1 MNFDA
6 LTLTNSHVYY
16 TKMKQIIK
24 KIILLILS
32 FSLLSIFCVIAVLW
46 AFSNNLPDYKFLK
59 SYKPPVS
66 SKVYSG
72 NGELVNDFSTEKRIF
87 VPYNAISEKVINS
100 FLSAEDKNFYSHPG
114 IDARGVLRAIINNIS
129 NIVSSKRLEGA
140 STITQQVAK
149 NFLLTNEVSLNRK
162 IKEAILAFRIE
173 RALSKERILEL
184 YLNQIYLGGGAYGVA
199 SASLEYFN
207 KSISELDYAEAAL
220 LAALPKAPS
229 RYNPYKNME
238 LAKFRRNLVLKNLLE
253 NNYINEN
260 KYKKFIN
267 SKIILK
273 KRKKTF
279 TEDTSYY
286 VEDIRKN
293 VVDQLGFEKV
303 YKQGLNISTPIDL
316 SLQKIAIKSL
326 RKGLISYDKRKGWR
340 GPLLRN
346 QKLNN
351 WKNKLDKLR
360 LEKSINWELAIIK
373 KIDKFFIEIET
384 ENELIGIIKYEN
396 ISWIKK
402 EFDEILK
409 IGDIIYVENID
420 KDTYSLKQLPKVN
433 GGIVV
438 MDPFTGRV
446 LALSGGFSFKKSE
459 FNRATQALRQPGSAF
474 KPFIYAL
481 ALENGYTP
489 STLILDAPL
498 VLEQGIDLKMWK
510 PENYGKKFYGPST
523 LRMGLE
529 KSRNL
534 MTVRIAQDLGLKK
547 IVNFSKQ
554 LGIYENPN
562 ELLSISL
569 GSAETTL
576 LKLTS
581 AYSSFVNG
589 GKLVKPIM
597 IDRIQDSEGNTI
609 LNNEKRKCVN
619 CDEISFLSKDFPKI
633 EDDFLQIFSPQTAYQ
648 MTSILEGT
656 IQNGTGKKLKKLN
669 LDLGGKTGTTNGNT
683 DTWFIGFTSKL
694 AIGVYVGSDNP
705 KSLGRYET
713 GAKTALPIFGNFVK
727 NAVKKED
734 ARPFKVADNI
744 LMKVID
750 PVTGKIAEK
759 ESKTTII
766 EAYKNNQIN
775 NTSSKDINNRLKN
788 NNILKFY

>member
-1 MNFDA
+1 M
-6 LTLTNSHVYY
+6 YR
-16 TKMKQIIK
+16 IIK
-24 KIILLILS
+24 NIFILIFS
-32 FSLLSIFCVIAVLW
+32 FGLLSAFIIIAVLW

-59 SYKPPVS
+59 NYKPAVS

-72 NGELVNDFSTEKRIF
+72 EGELVNDFSSEKRIF

-100 FLSAEDKNFYSHPG
+100 FLSAEDKNFFSHPG
-114 IDARGVLRAIINNIS
+114 VDARGVLRAVVNNVS
-129 NIVSSKRLEGA
+129 NILASKRLEGA

-149 NFLLTNEVSLNRK
+149 NFLLTNEVSFNRK

-199 SASLEYFN
+199 SASLEYFD
-207 KSISELDYAEAAL
+207 KPISELNYDEAAL

-229 RYNPYKNME
+229 RYNPYKNIK
-238 LAKFRRNLVLKNLLE
+238 LAKFRRDLVLKNLLE
-253 NNYINEN
+253 NGYIDEKNYQKFFNNKIN
-260 KYKKFIN
+260 
-267 SKIILK
+267 LK

-286 VEDIRKN
+286 VEDIRKD
-293 VVDQLGFEKV
+293 VIDKLGFDKV
-303 YKQGLNISTPIDL
+303 YKQGLNISTPINL
-316 SLQKIAIKSL
+316 NLQKIAIKSL
-326 RKGLISYDKRKGWR
+326 REGLISYDKRKGWR
-340 GPLLRN
+340 GPVSSSKNLDDW
-346 QKLNN
+346 NN
-351 WKNKLDKLR
+351 DLDKLR
-360 LEKSINWELAIIK
+360 LENSINWDLAIIK
-373 KIDKFFIEIET
+373 KVNKFSVEIET
-384 ENELIGIIKYEN
+384 EKKISGIIKYEN
-396 ISWIKK
+396 ITWVKK
-402 EFDEILK
+402 EFNEILK
-409 IGDIIYVENID
+409 IGDIIYVENIN
-420 KDTYSLKQLPKVN
+420 KNVFALRQLPEVN

-446 LALSGGFSFKKSE
+446 LALSGGFSFMQSE

-498 VLEQGIDLKMWK
+498 VLEQGLDLKMWK

-547 IVNFSKQ
+547 IVNFSKK
-554 LGIYENPN
+554 LGIYENPS

-569 GSAETTL
+569 GSTETTL

-581 AYSSFVNG
+581 AYASFVNG
-589 GKLVKPIM
+589 GKLIKPIM

-609 LNNEKRKCVN
+609 FNNEKRKCLN
-619 CDEISFLSKDFPKI
+619 CDQVSFLSKNYPNI
-633 EDDFLQIFSPQTAYQ
+633 EDQFLQIFSAETAYQ

-656 IQNGTGKKLKKLN
+656 VQNGTGKNLKDLN
-669 LDLGGKTGTTNGNT
+669 LDLGGKTGTTNSNT
-683 DTWFIGFTSKL
+683 DTWFVGFTSKL
-694 AIGVYVGSDNP
+694 TIGVYVGSDNP

-713 GAKTALPIFGNFVK
+713 GAKTALPIFKNFVK
-727 NAVKKED
+727 SAIKKED

-744 LMKVID
+744 IMRVID
-750 PVTGKIAEK
+750 PITGKK
-759 ESKTTII
+759 PDNNTKSTII
-766 EAYKNNQIN
+766 EAYKNLQTYDI
-775 NTSSKDINNRLKN
+775 TDQDINNRLKN
-788 NNILKFY
+788 KNILRFY

>member
-279 TEDTSYY
+279 IEDTSYY

-384 ENELIGIIKYEN
+384 ENELTGIIKYEN

-554 LGIYENPN
+554 LGIYENPS

>member
-1 MNFDA
+1 M
-6 LTLTNSHVYY
+6 HR
-16 TKMKQIIK
+16 IIK
-24 KIILLILS
+24 NIFILILS
-32 FSLLSIFCVIAVLW
+32 FGLLSALSIIAVLW

-59 SYKPPVS
+59 NYKPAVS

-72 NGELVNDFSTEKRIF
+72 DGELVNDFSSEKRIF
-87 VPYNAISEKVINS
+87 VPYKAISEKVINS
-100 FLSAEDKNFYSHPG
+100 FLSAEDKNFFYHPG
-114 IDARGVLRAIINNIS
+114 VDAKGVLRAVVNNIS
-129 NIVSSKRLEGA
+129 NIIASRRLEGA

-184 YLNQIYLGGGAYGVA
+184 YLNQIYLGEGTYGVA
-199 SASLEYFN
+199 SASLEYFD
-207 KSISELDYAEAAL
+207 KPISELSYEEAAM

-229 RYNPYKNME
+229 RYNPYKNIK
-238 LAKFRRNLVLKNLLE
+238 LAKFRRDLVLKNLLE
-253 NNYINEN
+253 NGYINESDYKEFTNN
-260 KYKKFIN
+260 KI
-267 SKIILK
+267 SLK

-286 VEDIRKN
+286 VEDIRKD
-293 VVDQLGFEKV
+293 VVEKLGFDKV
-303 YKQGLNISTPIDL
+303 YKQGLNISTPINLD
-316 SLQKIAIKSL
+316 LQKIAIKSL
-326 RKGLISYDKRKGWR
+326 REGLISYDKRRGWR
-340 GPLLRN
+340 GPIINSKRLDN
-346 QKLNN
+346 WNN
-351 WKNKLDKLR
+351 DINLDKFR
-360 LEKSINWELAIIK
+360 LEKSINWEIAIVI
-373 KIDKFFIEIET
+373 KIDKFFVDVET
-384 ENELIGIIKYEN
+384 ENKENGIIKYEN
-396 ISWIKK
+396 ISWAKK
-402 EFDEILK
+402 EFDQILK
-409 IGDIIYVENID
+409 VGDLIYVE
-420 KDTYSLKQLPKVN
+420 KLKGNTFALRQLPEVN

-498 VLEQGIDLKMWK
+498 VLEQGSDLKMWK

-554 LGIYENPN
+554 LRIYEDPS

-589 GKLVKPIM
+589 GKLIMPIM

-609 LNNEKRKCVN
+609 FNNEKRKCIN
-619 CDEISFLSKDFPKI
+619 CDQISYLSENYPNIRD
-633 EDDFLQIFSPQTAYQ
+633 EFLQIFSSETAYQ

-656 IQNGTGKKLKKLN
+656 VQNGTGKNLKDLN
-669 LDLGGKTGTTNGNT
+669 LDIGGKTGTTNSNT

-694 AIGVYVGSDNP
+694 VIGAYVGFDNP
-705 KSLGRYET
+705 KSLGKYET
-713 GAKTALPIFGNFVK
+713 GAKTALPIFKNFVK
-727 NAVKKED
+727 NAVKKEE

-744 LMKVID
+744 IMKVID
-750 PVTGKIAEK
+750 PITGKK
-759 ESKTTII
+759 PSSSTKSTII
-766 EAYKNNQIN
+766 EAYKNLPDDNLANQ
-775 NTSSKDINNRLKN
+775 DINNRLKN
-788 NNILKFY
+788 NNILRFY